1 MNYVQVEVPNILFA
15 YEDETE
21 APSVELHTFMVPLIL
36 RIAKRHASW
45 KIIVT
50 KYRLKDSHTDTR
62 VAIAFS
68 VFHGDEKL
76 GALYVAHY
84 DSGAT
89 YIIDTPRLN
98 NKSVRGAPSRTRDVD
113 KAVKLVDKW
122 FQPKN
127 AHERTQEAVRDC
139 QSIMQSLTNE
149 ARSSV
154 NTALKHMLPMLVNF
168 ARANWDEFIAANSG
182 DSVAPTLPEKQEL
195 LTNVE
200 KLHSL
205 LSKNKGSVVMIRNSD
220 YMVLD
225 WGVNPRPECVS
236 FLTHDTL
243 SEHFRRSIGL
253 LKLAAAKTVVPDV
266 GMRAGEHTFV
276 VMHKGAE

>member
-1 MNYVQVEVPNILFA
+1 MNYVQVEVPNILFE
-15 YEDETE
+15 YEDGTE
-21 APSVELHTFMVPLIL
+21 APLVTLHTFMAPLLL

-50 KYRLKDSHTDTR
+50 KANYTDYHTNTR
-62 VAIAFS
+62 VAYAFS

-84 DSGAT
+84 DSGAA

-113 KAVKLVDKW
+113 KAVRLVDKW

-127 AHERTQEAVRDC
+127 AHERMQEAVGEC
-139 QSIMQSLTNE
+139 QTIMHLLTNE

-154 NTALKHMLPMLVNF
+154 NSALNRMLPMLSNF
-168 ARANWDEFIAANSG
+168 AQANWDEFISVNSG
-182 DSVAPTLPEKQEL
+182 DSVAATLPGKQEI

-200 KLHSL
+200 KLHRL

-225 WGVNPRPECVS
+225 WGADPRPECVS

-253 LKLAAAKTVVPDV
+253 LKLAAVKTVVPDV
-266 GMRAGEHTFV
+266 GVRVWEHTFIV
-276 VMHKGAE
+276 LHKGAE